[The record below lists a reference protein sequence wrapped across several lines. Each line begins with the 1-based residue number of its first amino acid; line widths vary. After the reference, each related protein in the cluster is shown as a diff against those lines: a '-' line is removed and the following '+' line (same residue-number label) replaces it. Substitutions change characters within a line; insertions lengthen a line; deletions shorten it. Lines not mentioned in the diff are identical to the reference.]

1 MVEIDHEH
9 DEILE
14 LGLGGELLEDRLLR
28 PAGRTPGREDVDEN
42 WLPVLLRRAELCLGE
57 RLPIGRAG
65 GERAEHGAGENA
77 GGEEKAMRDHLLR
90 TAGVVWFAYCSAGK
104 LAANHYGVTRPYRAG
119 TSYAL

>member
-57 RLPIGRAG
+57 RLPIG
-65 GERAEHGAGENA
+65 
-77 GGEEKAMRDHLLR
+77 
-90 TAGVVWFAYCSAGK
+90 AGVVWFAYCSAGK